1 MTPNGDARAAADP
14 SESSFIRLAE
24 AYRRE
29 GLLADAIR
37 ICREGLTR
45 CPTSLRGRILLGQT
59 LLEQGAIPLAMAEFD
74 RVEREASRNPEILA
88 LLGEARRSVSPPPT
102 DAVESAETSE
112 PWVGLPETDR
122 DPASEP
128 GVLFLDF
135 SEPPDAGGQCGHE
148 RPGRPVGE
156 FDPGGVV
163 RRSRGSRA
171 SGSHPATTRGGRG
184 RPDRLPISRGG
195 SRGRRARGTS
205 TSWSGCVTSCSGFDQ
220 SIPARRDGRARS
232 SAGRMARFL
241 FLFSP

>member
-45 CPTSLRGRILLGQT
+45 CPTSLRGRILLGQS

-74 RVEREASRNPEILA
+74 RVEREASGNPEILA
-88 LLGEARRSVSPPPT
+88 LLREARRSVSPQPT
-102 DAVESAETSE
+102 DAIESAEASE
-112 PWVGLPETDR
+112 PWIGLPETDR

-135 SEPPDAGGQCGHE
+135 SEPPDAGGQ
-148 RPGRPVGE
+148 PAMNAPV
-156 FDPGGVV
+156 DPLASSTLAALYADQGDPARAEAIRRQLEVGG
-163 RRSRGSRA
+163 A
-171 SGSHPATTRGGRG
+171 SGPAADTTRRVAGAPGARYL
-184 RPDRLPISRGG
+184 DKLVRLRDVVQRFRSEHSR
-195 SRGRRARGTS
+195 
-205 TSWSGCVTSCSGFDQ
+205 
-220 SIPARRDGRARS
+220 
-232 SAGRMARFL
+232 SA
-241 FLFSP
+241 